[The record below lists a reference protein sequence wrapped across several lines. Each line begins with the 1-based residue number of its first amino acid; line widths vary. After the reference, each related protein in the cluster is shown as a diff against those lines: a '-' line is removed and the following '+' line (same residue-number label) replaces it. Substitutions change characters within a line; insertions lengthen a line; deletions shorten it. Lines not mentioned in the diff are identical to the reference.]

1 MADISI
7 EARIAEVTVYTD
19 RARITRRGSVKLQ
32 AGEQRVSVENLPA
45 TLQDDSVRAGGR
57 GAGVRILGVEVVRQ
71 FVTEAPEANVAELQK
86 QLEALQDQDI
96 ALADED
102 AAISAQL
109 EFLKSL
115 RESTATTLPRG
126 VSLGRSKLEDVQSL
140 VDYLG
145 KEWAEALARRREIG
159 VQRRGLARQIEAL
172 QGKMAPN
179 YDTME
184 RRQINVFVEATAPVE
199 AEIEVTYSVTGASW
213 QPLYDVR
220 LVESKVSLGYLANV
234 TQQTGEDWPAVQ
246 LSLSTARPAVS
257 TTIPE
262 LDPWYL
268 DVPRPRPPLPPMA
281 RMAAAPSQAQY
292 PGEASGGGA
301 ADAYA
306 AQTMMVTEPPPRMEV
321 AQATVESTG
330 ASVTFKVGRPVD
342 IPSDGSP
349 HKTTVTSLDLDS
361 RLDYVSVPRLAEEAY
376 LRAKI
381 TNTSQYILLPGQ
393 ASIFHEGDFVGST
406 WLETVVPNQEFEA
419 QLGVDDRVKV
429 ERELTT
435 REISKTLIGNTRKNV
450 FGFKITVSSFLAW
463 PTRVTLYD
471 QFPVSRNEQIKSKLL
486 QVEPPPVEQ
495 NELNILKWELALA
508 PQQKQ
513 VLSFAFEV
521 DFPRDL
527 SITGLDL

>member
-1 MADISI
+1 MADITMES
-7 EARIAEVTVYTD
+7 RIAEVTVYTD

-32 AGEQRVSVENLPA
+32 AGEQRVSVANLPA
-45 TLQDDSVRAGGR
+45 TLQDDTVRAGGR

-86 QLEALQDQDI
+86 QLEALQDQDT

-126 VSLGRSKLEDVQSL
+126 ISLGRSKLEDVQSL

-145 KEWAEALARRREIG
+145 KEWAAALARRREIG
-159 VQRRGLARQIEAL
+159 VQRRELARQIEAL

-184 RRQINVFVEATAPVE
+184 RRQINVFVEAAAAVD
-199 AEIEVTYSVTGASW
+199 AEIEVTYGVTGASW

-234 TQQTGEDWPAVQ
+234 TQQTGEDWPTVQ

-262 LDPWYL
+262 LHPWYL
-268 DVPRPRPPLPPMA
+268 DVHRPRPPMPMA
-281 RMAAAPSQAQY
+281 RMAAAPAQF
-292 PGEASGGGA
+292 SGDAAGGA
-301 ADAYA
+301 AYDAYA
-306 AQTMMVTEPPPRMEV
+306 AQPAEMVPVPPPMMKV

-349 HKTTVTSLDLDS
+349 HKTTVTSLDLES
-361 RLDYVSVPRLAEEAY
+361 QLDYVTVPRLAEEAY

-381 TNTSQYILLPGQ
+381 TNTSEYILLPGQ
-393 ASIFHEGDFVGST
+393 ASIFHDGDFVGTT

-429 ERELTT
+429 ERDLTT
-435 REISKTLIGNTRKNV
+435 REISKTFIGNTRKNV

-463 PTRVTLYD
+463 PTHVTLYD

-486 QVEPPPVEQ
+486 EVKPPPVEQ
-495 NELNILKWELALA
+495 SELNILKWELAVA

-513 VLSFAFEV
+513 TLHFEFEV

-527 SITGLDL
+527 AVTGLDV

>member
-1 MADISI
+1 MADVTMES
-7 EARIAEVTVYTD
+7 RVSEVTVYTD
-19 RARITRRGSVKLQ
+19 RARITRRGSVRLQ
-32 AGEQRVSVENLPA
+32 AGEQRVSLDNLPA
-45 TLQDDSVRAGGR
+45 AIQDDSVRAGGR
-57 GAGVRILGVEVVRQ
+57 GEGVRILGVEVVRQ
-71 FVTEAPEANVAELQK
+71 FVTQAPEANVAELQK
-86 QLEALQDQDI
+86 EIEALQDQDA

-102 AAISAQL
+102 EAIGAQL

-115 RESTATTLPRG
+115 RESTAATMPRG
-126 VSLGRSKLEDVQSL
+126 ISTGRSKLEDVQSL
-140 VDYLG
+140 VDYLSR
-145 KEWAEALARRREIG
+145 EWAGTLARRREIA
-159 VQRRGLARQIEAL
+159 VQRRELARQIAAL
-172 QGKMAPN
+172 VGRQAPP
-179 YDTME
+179 YDSIE
-184 RRQINVFVEATAPVE
+184 RKQVNVYVEAAAEVD
-199 AEIEVTYSVTGASW
+199 AEIEVIYGVTGASW
-213 QPLYDVR
+213 QPLYDIR
-220 LVESKVSLGYLANV
+220 LVESKVSLSYLANV

-262 LDPWYL
+262 LNPWYL
-268 DVPRPRPPLPPMA
+268 DVPRPVVPLPPMA
-281 RMAAAPSQAQY
+281 AQAARFA
-292 PGEASGGGA
+292 GEVSGGGA
-301 ADAYA
+301 SEAFA
-306 AQTMMVTEPPPRMEV
+306 APQAMRAAVPPPPMQV

-330 ASVTFKVGRPVD
+330 ASVTFKVARPVA

-361 RLDYVSVPRLAEEAY
+361 QLDYVSVPRLAEEAY

-381 TNTSQYILLPGQ
+381 TNTSPYILLPGQ
-393 ASIFHEGDFVGST
+393 ASIFHEGNFVGAT
-406 WLETVVPNQEFEA
+406 RLETVVPNQEFEA
-419 QLGVDDRVKV
+419 QLGVDDRIKV

-486 QVEPPPVEQ
+486 EVRPAPVEQ
-495 NELNILKWELALA
+495 SELNILKWELAVA

-513 VLSFAFEV
+513 TLTFGFEV

-527 SITGLDL
+527 AISGLNL

>member
-7 EARIAEVTVYTD
+7 ESRIAEVTVYTD
-19 RARITRRGSVKLQ
+19 RARITRRGTVHLQ
-32 AGEQRVSVENLPA
+32 AGEQKVSVENLPVS
-45 TLQDDSVRAGGR
+45 LQDDSVRAGGR
-57 GAGVRILGVEVVRQ
+57 GEGVRILGVEVVRQ
-71 FVTEAPEANVAELQK
+71 FVTQAPEANIAELQK
-86 QLEALQDQDI
+86 ELEALQDQDA
-96 ALADED
+96 ALSDED
-102 AAISAQL
+102 AAIGAQL

-126 VSLGRSKLEDVQSL
+126 ISLGRSKLEDVQSL

-145 KEWAEALARRREIG
+145 QQWAEAVARRREIG
-159 VQRRGLARQIEAL
+159 LQRRELARQIAAL
-172 QGKMAPN
+172 QGRMAPN
-179 YDTME
+179 YDSPE
-184 RRQINVFVEATAPVE
+184 RRQINVFVEAAAEVE
-199 AEIEVTYSVTGASW
+199 AEIEVIYGVVGASW
-213 QPLYDVR
+213 QPLYDLR
-220 LVESKVSLGYLANV
+220 LVESKVNLGYLANV

-268 DVPRPRPPLPPMA
+268 DVRRPLPPMPA
-281 RMAAAPSQAQY
+281 MSRMAAAPAQY
-292 PGEASGGGA
+292 SGEAAGGA

-306 AQTMMVTEPPPRMEV
+306 GPATMMLAQSAPKMEV

-349 HKTTVTSLDLDS
+349 HKTTVTSLDLES
-361 RLDYVSVPRLAEEAY
+361 QLDYVSVPRLAEEAY

-393 ASIFHEGDFVGST
+393 ASIFHEGDFVGTT

-429 ERELTT
+429 ERELTA

-486 QVEPPPVEQ
+486 QVQPPPVEQ
-495 NELNILKWELALA
+495 SEMNILKWELAVA

-513 VLSFAFEV
+513 TVTFEFEV

>member
-1 MADISI
+1 MADITM
-7 EARIAEVTVYTD
+7 EAPISEVTVYTD
-19 RARITRRGSVKLQ
+19 RARVTRRGTVHLQ
-32 AGEQRVSVENLPA
+32 AGEQRVSVDNLPA

-86 QLEALQDQDI
+86 ELEALQDQDA
-96 ALADED
+96 ALSDED
-102 AAISAQL
+102 AALSAQL
-109 EFLKSL
+109 DFLKSL
-115 RESTATTLPRG
+115 RESTADSLPRG
-126 VSLGRSKLEDVQSL
+126 ISHGRSKLEDVQSL
-140 VDYLG
+140 VDYLSR
-145 KEWAEALARRREIG
+145 EWAETLARRREIAR
-159 VQRRGLARQIEAL
+159 QRRELARQIEAL
-172 QGKMAPN
+172 QGRQAPP
-179 YDTME
+179 YDSIE
-184 RRQINVFVEATAPVE
+184 RKQVNVYVEATAE
-199 AEIEVTYSVTGASW
+199 ADAELEVTYGVAGASW
-213 QPLYDVR
+213 QPLYDIR
-220 LVESKVSLGYLANV
+220 LVESKVSLSYLANV

-257 TTIPE
+257 ATIPE

-268 DVPRPRPPLPPMA
+268 DVPRPRVPLPPMA
-281 RMAAAPSQAQY
+281 AQAPAPY
-292 PGEASGGGA
+292 TGGA
-301 ADAYA
+301 AEGGASEAFA
-306 AQTMMVTEPPPRMEV
+306 APRAMRAPEPPPPMQV

-330 ASVTFKVGRPVD
+330 ASVTFKVARPVA

-361 RLDYVSVPRLAEEAY
+361 QLDYVAVPKLAEEAY

-381 TNTSQYILLPGQ
+381 TNTSPYILLPGK
-393 ASIFHEGDFVGST
+393 AGIFHEGDFVGST

-419 QLGVDDRVKV
+419 QLGVDDRIKV

-435 REISKTLIGNTRKNV
+435 REISKALIGNTRKNV

-486 QVEPPPVEQ
+486 EVRPPPVEQ
-495 NELNILKWELALA
+495 SELNILKWELAVA
-508 PQQKQ
+508 PQQIQ
-513 VLSFAFEV
+513 TLLFQFEV

-527 SITGLDL
+527 TISGLDL

>member
-1 MADISI
+1 MADISM
-7 EARIAEVTVYTD
+7 ESRIAEVTVYTD
-19 RARITRRGSVKLQ
+19 RARVIRRGAVRLR

-71 FVTEAPEANVAELQK
+71 YVTEAPEANIAELQK
-86 QLEALQDQDI
+86 QLEALQDQDT

-102 AAISAQL
+102 AAIGSQL

-126 VSLGRSKLEDVQSL
+126 ISLGRSKLDDVQSL

-145 KEWAEALARRREIG
+145 KEWAAALARRREVA
-159 VQRRGLARQIEAL
+159 VQRRELARQIQAL
-172 QGKMAPN
+172 QGRMAPN

-184 RRQINVFVEATAPVE
+184 RRQINVFVEATAEVD
-199 AEIEVTYSVTGASW
+199 AEIEVTYGVTGASW

-234 TQQTGEDWPAVQ
+234 TQQTGEDWPGVQ

-262 LDPWYL
+262 LHPWYL

-281 RMAAAPSQAQY
+281 RMAAPAQY
-292 PGEASGGGA
+292 PGEAAGGGA
-301 ADAYA
+301 SDAYA
-306 AQTMMVTEPPPRMEV
+306 AAPAMMMAEAAPEMQV

-330 ASVTFKVGRPVD
+330 ASVTFKVGRRVD

-361 RLDYVSVPRLAEEAY
+361 QLDYVSVPRLAEEAY

-381 TNTSQYILLPGQ
+381 TNTSEYILLPGQ

-406 WLETVVPNQEFEA
+406 WLETVVPSQEFEA

-471 QFPVSRNEQIKSKLL
+471 QFPVPRNEQIKSKL
-486 QVEPPPVEQ
+486 QEVRPPPVEQ
-495 NELNILKWELALA
+495 TELNILKWELPFA

-513 VLSFAFEV
+513 TVTFEFEV

-527 SITGLDL
+527 SVTGLNV

>member
-1 MADISI
+1 MADITMES
-7 EARIAEVTVYTD
+7 RIAEVTVYTD
-19 RARITRRGSVKLQ
+19 RARVTRRGAVRLQ
-32 AGEQRVSVENLPA
+32 AGEQRVSLDNLPA
-45 TLQDDSVRAGGR
+45 GVQDDSVRAGGR
-57 GAGVRILGVEVVRQ
+57 GAGVRILGVEVIRQ

-86 QLEALQDQDI
+86 ELEALQDQDA

-102 AAISAQL
+102 AALSSQL

-115 RESTATTLPRG
+115 RESTAATMPRG
-126 VSLGRSKLEDVQSL
+126 ISTGRSKLEDVQSL
-140 VDYLG
+140 VDYLSR
-145 KEWAEALARRREIG
+145 EWAGTLARRREIAR
-159 VQRRGLARQIEAL
+159 QRRELARQIAAL
-172 QGKMAPN
+172 VGRQAPPYN
-179 YDTME
+179 SIE
-184 RRQINVFVEATAPVE
+184 RKQVNVYVEAAAEVE
-199 AEIEVTYSVTGASW
+199 AEIEVTYGVSGASW
-213 QPLYDVR
+213 QPLYDIR

-257 TTIPE
+257 ATIPE

-268 DVPRPRPPLPPMA
+268 DVPRPRVPLPPMA
-281 RMAAAPSQAQY
+281 AQSRARAVD
-292 PGEASGGGA
+292 EASGGGA
-301 ADAYA
+301 TEAYA
-306 AQTMMVTEPPPRMEV
+306 MPPSMSVAMPPPPVEV

-330 ASVTFKVGRPVD
+330 AAITFKVARPVA

-361 RLDYVSVPRLAEEAY
+361 QLDYVSVPRLAEEAY

-381 TNTSQYILLPGQ
+381 TNTSPYILLPGQ
-393 ASIFHEGDFVGST
+393 AGIFHEGDFVGST

-419 QLGVDDRVKV
+419 QLGVDDRIKV

-486 QVEPPPVEQ
+486 EVRPAPIEQ
-495 NELNILKWELALA
+495 SELNILKWELAVA

-513 VLSFAFEV
+513 TILFGFEV

-527 SITGLDL
+527 AISGLDL

>member
-7 EARIAEVTVYTD
+7 ESRIAEVTVYTD
-19 RARITRRGSVKLQ
+19 RARITRRGAAHLQ
-32 AGEQRVSVENLPA
+32 AGEQRVSLENLPA

-57 GAGVRILGVEVVRQ
+57 GEGVRILGVEVIRE
-71 FVTEAPEANVAELQK
+71 FVTEAPEANIAELQK
-86 QLEALQDQDI
+86 QLEALQDQD
-96 ALADED
+96 ATLSDED
-102 AAISAQL
+102 GAISAQL

-126 VSLGRSKLEDVQSL
+126 ISLGRSKLEDVQSL
-140 VDYLG
+140 IDYLG
-145 KEWAEALARRREIG
+145 QEWAEALARRREIARE
-159 VQRRGLARQIEAL
+159 RRELARQIEAL

-179 YDTME
+179 YASLE
-184 RRQINVFVEATAPVE
+184 RRQINVFVEAAAEVD
-199 AEIEVTYSVTGASW
+199 AEIEVTYGVTGASW
-213 QPLYDVR
+213 QPLYDIR

-257 TTIPE
+257 TIIPE

-268 DVPRPRPPLPPMA
+268 DVPRPRPPMPMA
-281 RMAAAPSQAQY
+281 RMAAAPAQY
-292 PGEASGGGA
+292 TGSAEGAGA

-306 AQTMMVTEPPPRMEV
+306 GPPTMMLAETAPKMEV

-361 RLDYVSVPRLAEEAY
+361 QLDYVSVPRLAEEAY

-381 TNTSQYILLPGQ
+381 TNTSQYILLPGR
-393 ASIFHEGDFVGST
+393 ANIFHEGDFVGST

-450 FGFKITVSSFLAW
+450 FGFKITVSSFLEW
-463 PTRVTLYD
+463 PTRVMLYD

-486 QVEPPPVEQ
+486 EVNPPPVEQ
-495 NELNILKWELALA
+495 SELNILKWDLALA
-508 PQQKQ
+508 PQQVQ
-513 VLSFAFEV
+513 TLSFAFEV

-527 SITGLDL
+527 AITGLDL

>member
-1 MADISI
+1 MADITI
-7 EARIAEVTVYTD
+7 ESRIAEVTVYTD
-19 RARITRRGSVKLQ
+19 RARVTRRGSIKLQ
-32 AGEQRVSVENLPA
+32 AGEQRVTVESLPA
-45 TLQDDSVRAGGR
+45 TLQDDTVRAGGR

-86 QLEALQDQDI
+86 QLEALQDQDTV
-96 ALADED
+96 LADAD

-126 VSLGRSKLEDVQSL
+126 ISLGRSKLEDVQSL

-145 KEWAEALARRREIG
+145 KEWAAALARRREIG
-159 VQRRGLARQIEAL
+159 IQRRELARQIGAL
-172 QGKMAPN
+172 QGRMAPN
-179 YDTME
+179 YDRME
-184 RRQINVFVEATAPVE
+184 RRQINVFVEAAAAVD
-199 AEIEVTYSVTGASW
+199 AEIEVTYGVTGASW

-268 DVPRPRPPLPPMA
+268 DVHRPRPPLPPMA
-281 RMAAAPSQAQY
+281 RMAAPAPAQY
-292 PGEASGGGA
+292 PGEAAGGGA
-301 ADAYA
+301 ADAYV
-306 AQTMMVTEPPPRMEV
+306 AQTMMAPEPPPMMKV

-349 HKTTVTSLDLDS
+349 HKTTVTSLDLES
-361 RLDYVSVPRLAEEAY
+361 QLDYVSVPRLAEEAY

-435 REISKTLIGNTRKNV
+435 REISKTFIGNTRKNV

-471 QFPVSRNEQIKSKLL
+471 QFPVSRNEQIKSKL
-486 QVEPPPVEQ
+486 VEVKPPPVEQ
-495 NELNILKWELALA
+495 SELNILKWELPVA
-508 PQQKQ
+508 PEQKQ
-513 VLSFAFEV
+513 VLHFEFEV

-527 SITGLDL
+527 TVTGLDL